1 MSWVLLSWN
10 LHILRIELIMETSR
24 QKSWV
29 MALAIIAEIRF
40 IIIIV
45 MAKVTFIK
53 EKRNIRFDNPDAIQK
68 FIFTIDEWNSVI
80 EKKPSN
86 GVFNVLRP
94 RHRFIYTIKDGQI
107 LTCALIQHKNKMF
120 KICYEMADNTIE
132 RLELSVGSETV
143 FFTSKKEVIEDIA
156 RRSKESVCET
166 VRRGAEALKQAA
178 KEYKDSATETI
189 ERVAKK
195 TGTEE
200 PGTLKGAC
208 TIAAELLKEI
218 SDTIENKWVGDGP
231 EDEDIINLRVKR
243 SDLKNMRLSL
253 KKLQHNF
260 QENLTEIEEMTKR
273 IKNFL
278 Y

>member
-1 MSWVLLSWN
+1 
-10 LHILRIELIMETSR
+10 
-24 QKSWV
+24 
-29 MALAIIAEIRF
+29 
-40 IIIIV
+40 

-53 EKRNIRFDNPDAIQK
+53 EKRNIRFDNPDAMQK
-68 FIFTIDEWNSVI
+68 YIFSIDEWNAVV

-86 GVFNVLRP
+86 GVFNVFRP
-94 RHRFIYTIKDGQI
+94 RHRFIYTIKDGKI

-143 FFTSKKEVIEDIA
+143 FYTSKKEVLEEVAQRAKDSVCDTA
-156 RRSKESVCET
+156 RRGV
-166 VRRGAEALKQAA
+166 EALKQAA
-178 KEYKDSATETI
+178 KDYRESATETI
-189 ERVAKK
+189 ERVAQK
-195 TGTEE
+195 TGTKE

-208 TIAAELLKEI
+208 TIAAELLKEM

-231 EDEDIINLRVKR
+231 DDEDIINLRVKR

>member
-1 MSWVLLSWN
+1 
-10 LHILRIELIMETSR
+10 
-24 QKSWV
+24 
-29 MALAIIAEIRF
+29 
-40 IIIIV
+40 

-53 EKRNIRFDNPDAIQK
+53 EKRNIRFDDPDTIQN
-68 FIFTIDEWNSVI
+68 FIFDIDEWNSVVQ
-80 EKKPSN
+80 KKPTN

-94 RHRFIYTIKDGQI
+94 HRRFIYTIKDGKV

-120 KICYEMADNTIE
+120 KICYEIADNIIE
-132 RLELSVGSETV
+132 RLELKVGSETA
-143 FFTSKKEVIEDIA
+143 FYTTKKEVLEEIAHRTKETVCDTA
-156 RRSKESVCET
+156 RRGV
-166 VRRGAEALKQAA
+166 EALKQAS
-178 KEYKDSATETI
+178 KEYKESAAETI

-195 TGTEE
+195 TGTEQ

-208 TIAAELLKEI
+208 TIAAELLKEM
-218 SDTIENKWVGDGP
+218 SDTIENKWIGQGP
-231 EDEDIINLRVKR
+231 DDEDIINIKVKR